1 MRFLPDRARR
11 VWLMMF
17 PRYDTVNLPS
27 FESPMDFSYMS
38 EPKRGES
45 KLDTRVVDGAI
56 DDFSARQEDVVDQII
71 RDLDAENKRRHRD
84 RYL

>member
-17 PRYDTVNLPS
+17 PRYETVNLPP

-45 KLDTRVVDGAI
+45 KLATKPVDEI
-56 DDFSARQEDVVDQII
+56 VDDFSAHQEDVVDQII
-71 RDLDAENKRRHRD
+71 RDLDTGNKRRFRD